1 MLDLIFKPY
10 INYKIKDIINAEI
23 QSSINEN
30 YKSPYLY
37 DPKWMEI
44 AWIIHRAINDC
55 KEKVEEACA
64 AIDNMNLT
72 DEQRKEAYKQIKLVP
87 KYDSNGQFNLDIK
100 FTVNN

>member
-1 MLDLIFKPY
+1 MLNTLLKPY

-37 DPKWMEI
+37 DPKWMKI
-44 AWIIHRAINDC
+44 AWIIHRTINDC
-55 KEKVEEACA
+55 KEKVEKAYA
-64 AIDNMNLT
+64 AIDDMNLT
-72 DEQRKEAYKQIKLVP
+72 DEQREEAYKQIKLVP
-87 KYDSNGQFNLDIK
+87 KYDNDGQFNLDIK

>member
-37 DPKWMEI
+37 DPKWMKI
-44 AWIIHRAINDC
+44 ARTINDC
-55 KEKVEEACA
+55 KEKVEKAYA

-72 DEQRKEAYKQIKLVP
+72 DEQREEAYKQIKLVP
-87 KYDSNGQFNLDIK
+87 KYDSNGQLNLDIK